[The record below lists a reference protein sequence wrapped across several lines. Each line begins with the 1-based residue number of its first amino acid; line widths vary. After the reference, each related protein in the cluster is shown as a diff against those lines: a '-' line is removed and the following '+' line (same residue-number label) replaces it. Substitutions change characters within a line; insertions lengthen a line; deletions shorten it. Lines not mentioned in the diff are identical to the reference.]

1 MRAIIDFLQYN
12 KVGSNS
18 YIQSYDKRKSLISI
32 YNANFDLRYTDI
44 KRLV

>member
-1 MRAIIDFLQYN
+1 MRAIIDFLQYH

-18 YIQSYDKRKSLISI
+18 YIQIYDKRI
-32 YNANFDLRYTDI
+32 YNANFDVRYTDI